1 MSVDT
6 SPNNTDTYI
15 DPSSLDAVYD
25 LAQDPTPLGEMI
37 REAIGVID
45 RGLDI
50 HGLDKLSISFNG
62 GKDCTVL
69 LHLLSAVLRKRY
81 VEGIGY
87 GPVFQVDTVVADGA
101 VVSPSLSN
109 ATLSA
114 SAPTTEPTPS
124 DVLPS
129 TTITTT
135 TATPPPIRSVYVLCP
150 SPFPEVEEFVE
161 SSVKAYNL
169 QLVRVSGSM
178 RVALQAYLDTKEGQG
193 IEAILVGTRRNDP
206 HGGKSLWFLL
216 VPSFFH
222 SHSRFPFEFILFIDR
237 IPYFRYY
244 LGDVSVLIAPPLF
257 LR

>member
-135 TATPPPIRSVYVLCP
+135 TATPH
-150 SPFPEVEEFVE
+150 
-161 SSVKAYNL
+161 
-169 QLVRVSGSM
+169 Q
-178 RVALQAYLDTKEGQG
+178 
-193 IEAILVGTRRNDP
+193 
-206 HGGKSLWFLL
+206 
-216 VPSFFH
+216 
-222 SHSRFPFEFILFIDR
+222 
-237 IPYFRYY
+237 
-244 LGDVSVLIAPPLF
+244 SVLYTFSVPLPF
-257 LR
+257 LKSKSSSNQA